1 MGGESPIHPT
11 PLTRPPLFVD
21 VVIITRRHR
30 VARPGIGGVPRASTV
45 RKNRREKVTQV
56 LQVHPDLMHAPRMR
70 ETQNHAYVGLFVVA
84 DQLECRRT
92 ALALAGHLA
101 HADFVADHLDGL
113 IALDRLPVHQH
124 THVCFV
130 LRRHKLFKE
139 YARHVS

>member
-1 MGGESPIHPT
+1 MGESTIHPT
-11 PLTRPPLFVD
+11 PLTRPPLFAD

-30 VARPGIGGVPRASTV
+30 VATRYRWRLSTV

-70 ETQNHAYVGLFVVA
+70 ETQDHAYVGLFVVA

-124 THVCFV
+124 T
-130 LRRHKLFKE
+130 RLFCTAVTEISKE